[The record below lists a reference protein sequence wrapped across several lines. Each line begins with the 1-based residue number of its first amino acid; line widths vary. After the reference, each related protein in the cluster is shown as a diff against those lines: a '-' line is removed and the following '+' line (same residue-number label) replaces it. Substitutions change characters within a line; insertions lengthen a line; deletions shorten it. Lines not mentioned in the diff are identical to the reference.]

1 MFKQTQIQTSSVND
15 NLKEMIAE
23 YIVENG
29 ISGINLDDSGVPED
43 LNSESILSESQKRAF
58 DLFKKGESLAIFSSA
73 GCGKSTLIKI
83 MQDHHE
89 RKQDGRNMYLTST
102 TGISAFNIGG
112 CTIHSFM
119 GIGTG
124 DSEIE
129 YLIRRILKNKTLCQ
143 RLFMTDILVID
154 EISMLS
160 ASIFEKIDLIFQY
173 FKKNNSYFGGIQLI
187 LTGDPMQ
194 ILPIFNNIL
203 DKPDFDERLIIE
215 SNIFL
220 KMFKNKIIILNEN
233 FRQKNDST
241 FVNLLLRLRKGEHTK
256 DDIKIL
262 KERLNYDKDDKVVKN
277 SINLVSYNK
286 KAQSINETNL
296 KKLSGVECSYQV
308 EYKRTKIVF
317 ENDTH
322 SILRKELESQFNQKG
337 ITKITLKKGA
347 RVILIKNLD
356 VSNGLTNG
364 SIGTVLGF
372 KGGYPEVLFDSGI
385 KHIIT
390 KVDWELELDGN
401 KVSATQVPLMLAYAI
416 TINRSQSL
424 SLDSAVMDLSDVF
437 ADHMKYVALSRVRSI
452 DGLFLKSFDESKIT
466 INQKMK
472 DFINKYETNMTF

>member
-1 MFKQTQIQTSSVND
+1 MFKQSQLQTTSVNESF
-15 NLKEMIAE
+15 KEMMAE
-23 YIVENG
+23 YILENG
-29 ISGINLDDSGVPED
+29 ISDIKLDESGVPDD
-43 LNSESILSESQKRAF
+43 LNSDSILSESQRKAF
-58 DLFKKGESLAIFSSA
+58 ELFKKGESLAIFSSA

-83 MQDHHE
+83 MQEYHE
-89 RKQDGRNMYLTST
+89 KKQDGRNMYLTST

-124 DSEIE
+124 ESELE
-129 YLIRRILKNKTLCQ
+129 YLIRKILSNRTLCQ

-173 FKKNNSYFGGIQLI
+173 FKKNKKPFGGVQMI

-203 DKPDFDERLIIE
+203 NKPNFDERLIIE
-215 SNIFL
+215 SDIFL

-256 DDIKIL
+256 EDIDLL
-262 KERLNYDKDDKVVKN
+262 KTRLHYDEKDLFVKN

-286 KAQSINETNL
+286 KAKYINETNL
-296 KKLSGVECSYQV
+296 KKLSGLQYSYQV
-308 EYKRTKIVF
+308 EYKKAKISI

-322 SILRKELESQFNQKG
+322 TILKRELESQFNQKG
-337 ITKITLKKGA
+337 INMIELKKGA

-356 VSNGLTNG
+356 VANGLTNG
-364 SIGTVLGF
+364 SIGTIISF

-385 KHIIT
+385 KHVVT

-401 KVSATQVPLMLAYAI
+401 KVCATQVPLMLAYAI

-437 ADHMKYVALSRVRSI
+437 ADHMKYVALSRVRNI
-452 DGLFLKSFDESKIT
+452 NGLFLKSFDENKIM

-472 DFINKYETNMTF
+472 DFINKYEK